1 MSDRPPATEV
11 PAPLST
17 AHLACPHATDAWL
30 REHDPV
36 AHVPDEDVWLLTRH
50 DDISDALRDP
60 ATFSNTF
67 GPVLRSH
74 DRLPSE
80 ALAILEE
87 GWRPKDTLFTTD
99 PPAHR
104 RFRSLVGSAFSARR
118 VQRMEPDIRALAA
131 ELVDDLVARGT
142 ADVVEH
148 LAVPL
153 PMTIIGD
160 QIGVDRADLPRAHEW
175 SNGVAQELSRLQT
188 PAQLVETARLV
199 VEFQHYFH
207 ARIEQRRREPSDDI
221 LSDLVH
227 ARLEGEEPLDDREIL
242 SMLQQL
248 LVAGNETTTSGIT
261 SSLLLLTNDDDLQ
274 SRLREEP
281 SLVGAFV
288 EETLRLESP
297 IQGMW
302 RTCPAGA
309 EVGDT
314 SIPPGSL
321 AMLRFGAANRDAA
334 HYPDPD
340 EVVLDRPAPRDH
352 LAFGGGIHYC
362 IGAALARTEMAT
374 SLALLLDRTSWI
386 RRAPDQPPVTYAPH
400 MLLRGPSSLVLEL
413 ER

>member
-1 MSDRPPATEV
+1 MSDDSPTTEV
-11 PAPLST
+11 PAPLSPD
-17 AHLACPHATDAWL
+17 HLRCPHATDAWL
-30 REHDPV
+30 REHAPV
-36 AHVPDEDVWLLTRH
+36 AHVPDEDVWLLTRY
-50 DDISDALRDP
+50 DDIGEALRDP
-60 ATFSNTF
+60 GTFSNTF

-74 DRLPSE
+74 DRLPPE

-104 RFRSLVGSAFSARR
+104 RFRSLVSSAFSARR
-118 VQRMEPDIRALAA
+118 VHRMEPDIRALASQ
-131 ELVDDLVARGT
+131 LVDDLVARGT

-160 QIGVDRADLPRAHEW
+160 QLGVDRADLPRAHVW
-175 SNGVAQELSRLQT
+175 SNGVAQELSRLVT
-188 PAQLVETARLV
+188 PEQLVDTARLV

-207 ARIEQRRREPSDDI
+207 ERIERRRREPSDDI

-261 SSLLLLTNDDDLQ
+261 ASLVLLTADDDLQ
-274 SRLREEP
+274 ARLRSDP
-281 SLVGAFV
+281 SLVPTFV

-302 RTCPAGA
+302 RTCPHGA
-309 EVGDT
+309 EVAGAA
-314 SIPPGSL
+314 IPAGAL
-321 AMLRFGAANRDAA
+321 AMLRFGAANRDGT
-334 HYPDPD
+334 HYPEPD
-340 EVVLDRPAPRDH
+340 DVVLDRPAPRDH

-362 IGAALARTEMAT
+362 IGAALARAEMTAA
-374 SLALLLDRTSWI
+374 LELLLARTSWV
-386 RRAPDQPPVTYAPH
+386 RRAPDQPPADHAPH
-400 MLLRGPSSLVLEL
+400 MLLRGTPSLVLDL
-413 ER
+413 EQ

>member
-1 MSDRPPATEV
+1 MSDETPTTEL
-11 PAPLST
+11 PAPLSDEY
-17 AHLACPHATDAWL
+17 LACPHATDAWL
-30 REHDPV
+30 RQHAPV
-36 AHVPDEDVWLLTRH
+36 THVAEEDVWLLTRYDH
-50 DDISDALRDP
+50 VSDALRDP
-60 ATFSNTF
+60 GTFSNTF

-74 DRLPSE
+74 DRLPPE
-80 ALAILEE
+80 ALAILEQ

-104 RFRSLVGSAFSARR
+104 RFRSLVSSAFSARR

-131 ELVDDLVARGT
+131 ELVDDVVARGT

-148 LAVPL
+148 LAIPL

-160 QIGVDRADLPRAHEW
+160 QLGVDRADLPRAHAW

-188 PAQLVETARLV
+188 PAQMVETAHLV

-207 ARIEQRRREPSDDI
+207 ERIVQRRREPTDDI

-227 ARLEGEEPLDDREIL
+227 ARLEGEKPLDDREIL

-261 SSLLLLTNDDDLQ
+261 SSLLLLTADDELQ
-274 SRLREEP
+274 GRLRDDP
-281 SLVGAFV
+281 SLVPAFV

-302 RTCPAGA
+302 RTCPSGA
-309 EVGDT
+309 EVDGAE
-314 SIPPGSL
+314 IPPGSL
-321 AMLRFGAANRDAA
+321 AMLRFGAANRDGN
-334 HYPDPD
+334 HYADPD

-362 IGAALARTEMAT
+362 IGAALARTEMVA
-374 SLALLLDRTSWI
+374 SLALLLDRTTWV
-386 RRAPDQPPVTYAPH
+386 RRAADQPPVTYVPH
-400 MLLRGPSSLVLEL
+400 MLLGNPSSLVLEL
-413 ER
+413 CT